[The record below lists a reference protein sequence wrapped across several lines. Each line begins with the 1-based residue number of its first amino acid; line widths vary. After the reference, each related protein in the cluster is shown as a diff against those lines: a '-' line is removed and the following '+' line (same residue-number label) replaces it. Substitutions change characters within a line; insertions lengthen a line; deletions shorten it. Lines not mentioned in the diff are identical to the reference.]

1 MHARQGPDSSTRSE
15 RSPVPPVPVGGCVE
29 SATVL
34 KFVGIGA
41 PKCATTW
48 MYDVL
53 RSHPAV
59 SFPAKKE
66 VNFWVGPAPRDMA
79 WYRTTMGEDD
89 AATCCGEISVSY
101 VRLPTSRIRELRAHA
116 PDVRLFLNVRHPVDR
131 AWSRARMRA
140 RVKGIDL
147 FALTDGELV
156 QLIFGDHNIESGDYA
171 AALDRWLSVF
181 PAEQLLVTEFDDVVA
196 RPEWV
201 IDRLCRHLGLDPELL
216 SSRRATSSKRPSVP
230 ERPLPAGVRSVLT
243 SVYAEPMRRFR
254 DQYGIDY
261 TGPGRA

>member
-1 MHARQGPDSSTRSE
+1 MVVGCLESTA
-15 RSPVPPVPVGGCVE
+15 V
-29 SATVL
+29 VL
-34 KFVGIGA
+34 RFVGIGA

-53 RSHPAV
+53 RSHPEV

-66 VNFWVGPAPRDMA
+66 VNFWVGSAERDLA
-79 WYRTTMGEDD
+79 WYRATMGADD
-89 AATCCGEISVSY
+89 PSACCGEISVSY
-101 VRLPTSRIRELRAHA
+101 VRLPVRRIRELHAHA

-140 RVKGIDL
+140 RVNGIDL
-147 FALTDGELV
+147 FALSDGGLIH
-156 QLIFGDHNIESGDYA
+156 LIFGDHNIESGDYA

-181 PAEQLLVTEFDDVVA
+181 PAEQLLVTQFDDVVA
-196 RPEWV
+196 RPQWV
-201 IDRLCRHLGLDPELL
+201 IDRLCHHLGLDPELL
-216 SSRRATSSKRPSVP
+216 ASRRVTTSKAMPPPP
-230 ERPLPAGVRSVLT
+230 ERALPAAIRAVLT
-243 SVYAEPMRRFR
+243 QVYAEPMRRLR